1 MNPITISNS
10 TFDQLLLGNNE
21 FKNVTLT
28 VPAGATIAAGEM
40 LRRTSSSSTK
50 YVRSAGGSS
59 EINLAVYV
67 GDSVS
72 NATESAVDVN
82 ARICVAGRVNQGML
96 TVAGTAAT
104 DAQAD
109 LLRGW
114 GILPR
119 IVHNFSQLDRQ

>member
-1 MNPITISNS
+1 MDSITISNS

-21 FKNVTLT
+21 FKNVVLN
-28 VPAGATIAAGEM
+28 VPAGATITAGEM
-40 LRRTSSSSTK
+40 LRRSGTK
-50 YVRSAGGSS
+50 YVRAVGSSS
-59 EINLAVYV
+59 EIDLAVFV

-104 DAQAD
+104 DAQAG
-109 LLRGW
+109 LLRNW

-119 IVHNFSQLDRQ
+119 FVHNFSQLDRQ

>member
-1 MNPITISNS
+1 MDSITISNS

-21 FKNVTLT
+21 FKNVTLA

-40 LRRTSSSSTK
+40 LRRAGTK
-50 YVRSAGGSS
+50 YVRAAGAPS
-59 EINLAVYV
+59 EIHLAVYV

-104 DAQAD
+104 DAQAG
-109 LLRGW
+109 LLKGW

-119 IVHNFSQLDRQ
+119 FVHNFSQLDRQ

>member
-1 MNPITISNS
+1 MDPITISNS

-40 LRRTSSSSTK
+40 LQRSSTK
-50 YVRSAGGSS
+50 YVRSAGAST
-59 EINLAVYV
+59 EINLAVFV
-67 GDSVS
+67 GDSVT
-72 NATESAVDVN
+72 NATESPVDVN
-82 ARICVAGRVNQGML
+82 ARVCVAGRVNQGML
-96 TVAGTAAT
+96 TVAGNAAT

>member
-1 MNPITISNS
+1 MDPITISNS

-40 LRRTSSSSTK
+40 LQRSSTK
-50 YVRSAGGSS
+50 YVRSAGAST
-59 EINLAVYV
+59 EINLAVFV
-67 GDSVS
+67 GDSVT

-96 TVAGTAAT
+96 TVAGVAAT

-119 IVHNFSQLDRQ
+119 VVHNFSRLDRQ

>member
-1 MNPITISNS
+1 MDPITISNS

-21 FKNVTLT
+21 FKNVVLT

-40 LRRTSSSSTK
+40 LQRSSTK
-50 YVRSAGGSS
+50 YVRSAGASS

-82 ARICVAGRVNQGML
+82 ARVCVAGRVNQDML

>member
-1 MNPITISNS
+1 MDSITISNS

-21 FKNVTLT
+21 FKNVVLN
-28 VPAGATIAAGEM
+28 VPAGATITAGEM
-40 LRRTSSSSTK
+40 LRRSGTK
-50 YVRSAGGSS
+50 YVRAVGVSS
-59 EINLAVYV
+59 EINFAVFV

-119 IVHNFSQLDRQ
+119 FVHNFSQLDRQ